1 MDCYDYDIEDLEEIM
16 QSGVCEGSCPKC
28 GEGYTLEPDGQTVC
42 SCGTVVQSPLLALW
56 LI

>member
-16 QSGVCEGSCPKC
+16 QSGVCEVSCPKC